1 MPISYKPLCPV
12 SSAKRMLWLSVALPA
27 FAVVQPAIAQ
37 ESPLAGDFAQEI
49 NSPSGARLSPTY
61 SEVGGA
67 ISVPVPRASMNA
79 AAAAELGAAAE
90 IQARL
95 PANLTLGPGA
105 TSRISAD
112 AAGQSR
118 ERGAAAVAAPARFV
132 TLYPVNYDQIPL
144 STGSDY
150 MAIVDEEG
158 RLLHTRERSLP
169 SEVDATTPTVT
180 PEAAI
185 MAARDDAGEA
195 FAGGEPQIG
204 EPRLEVWVDPDLKGH
219 LAWTID
225 MDAGSLTAP
234 DSRRYWVAA
243 VGEPTVLNWE
253 SADLPRPPRSGF
265 GDALDRERTFGV
277 NRQPGAAGPR
287 GGPRRRRRRDDHR
300 PPPTGATASS
310 AEPGRQ
316 I

>member
-37 ESPLAGDFAQEI
+37 ELPLAGDFAQEM

-118 ERGAAAVAAPARFV
+118 ERGAAPVAAPARFV

-144 STGSDY
+144 SKGSDY
-150 MAIVDEEG
+150 HGDRRRG
-158 RLLHTRERSLP
+158 RQAAAHARAQPADRGGRDHADGDARGGGDGRPRRRRRGLRRRRAAGRRATARGLGRSRPQGASGLGHRHGRRLADRARLAPLL
-169 SEVDATTPTVT
+169 
-180 PEAAI
+180 
-185 MAARDDAGEA
+185 
-195 FAGGEPQIG
+195 GGGGGRADGAELG
-204 EPRLEVWVDPDLKGH
+204 V
-219 LAWTID
+219 
-225 MDAGSLTAP
+225 
-234 DSRRYWVAA
+234 
-243 VGEPTVLNWE
+243 
-253 SADLPRPPRSGF
+253 ADLPRAPRAGV
-265 GDALDRERTFGV
+265 GDALDRERARRHG
-277 NRQPGAAGPR
+277 QPGAAGPR
-287 GGPRRRRRRDDHR
+287 GGPRRPGRRDEHDRLRRALRLRRR
-300 PPPTGATASS
+300 
-310 AEPGRQ
+310 EPARQ